1 MEERTIIE
9 RFFEAVE
16 TLKTDKV
23 IRGFQ
28 TFTRRYNLNRRNLQ
42 QLRNNPGGHRA
53 MMQCSWLAH
62 LINDY
67 KVNPMWLLSSST
79 TFYQDGWS
87 AELVRK
93 IYGKNVEKVQ
103 EKRKVGRPR
112 KQPVEIQ

>member
-42 QLRNNPGGHRA
+42 QLRNNPDGHRA

-62 LINDY
+62 LVNDY

-79 TFYQDGWS
+79 AFYQDGWN

-112 KQPVEIQ
+112 KQPIEIQ